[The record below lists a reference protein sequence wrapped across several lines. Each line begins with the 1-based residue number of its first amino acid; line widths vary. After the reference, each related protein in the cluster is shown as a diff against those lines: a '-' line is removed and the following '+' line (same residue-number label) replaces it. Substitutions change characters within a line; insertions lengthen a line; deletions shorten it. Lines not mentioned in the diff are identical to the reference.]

1 MRGIKRRLEKI
12 EASCGIKPLPDFE
25 RMTPEQM
32 EAWFEEATA
41 EDMNQVYKKLM
52 ASVRGCKPW
61 EVENMDTLTDEE
73 MDTIYEGSGSSNYG
87 TRSGSH
93 SRLHRNLSCD
103 NQDLS

>member
-1 MRGIKRRLEKI
+1 MKNIDRRVIKI
-12 EASCGIKPLPDFE
+12 EASRGIKSLPDFE

-32 EAWFEEATA
+32 EAWFRNATA

-73 MDTIYEGSGSSNYG
+73 LDTIIREAGEVITG
-87 TRSGSH
+87 TEVEVIPDCTET
-93 SRLHRNLSCD
+93 LAVMTKA
-103 NQDLS
+103 